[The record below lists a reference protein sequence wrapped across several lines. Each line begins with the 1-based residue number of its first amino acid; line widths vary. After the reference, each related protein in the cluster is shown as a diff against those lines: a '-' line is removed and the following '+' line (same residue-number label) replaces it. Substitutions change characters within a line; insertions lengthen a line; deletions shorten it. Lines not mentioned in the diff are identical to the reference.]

1 MVSIVFE
8 LENYGSRTR
17 LPENE
22 KQGKLPKGTSQ
33 VTGLEPS
40 EVEECFSVKDDERGI
55 DTYPLLIVGVK
66 QITNANTPYTTRNTS

>member
-17 LPENE
+17 LLENE

-40 EVEECFSVKDDERGI
+40 EVEECFSVKEDKSGI
-55 DTYPLLIVGVK
+55 DTYSLLIVCVK
-66 QITNANTPYTTRNTS
+66 